1 MFYVCGVA
9 MSSRQ
14 IHNLQRILV
23 RDRRAVDT
31 GAAFAVTSGIVHS
44 EEPGAAQ
51 SEETIRLTPAMVDAV
66 SIALQDSGGAEF
78 DELRVAAERQS
89 GAPSPH

>member
-9 MSSRQ
+9 MSTRQ

-23 RDRRAVDT
+23 RDRRAIDT
-31 GAAFAVTSGIVHS
+31 GAAFAVTAGIVHS
-44 EEPGAAQ
+44 EEAGTLQ
-51 SEETIRLTPAMVDAV
+51 NEETIRLTPAMVDAV

-78 DELRVAAERQS
+78 DELRAAAGQQS
-89 GAPSPH
+89 GAPSPR